1 MYVNMYE
8 CMYLRACLDDVM
20 YVLVNLFLYVCMC
33 VCRTVE
39 KEESIYHQL
48 KFDLYFG
55 DIAPVIIA
63 SAKIDYILTNCDD
76 DKVYHSLS

>member
-1 MYVNMYE
+1 MYVKYVQFFRLIV
-8 CMYLRACLDDVM
+8 CM
-20 YVLVNLFLYVCMC
+20 YVCMY